1 VNHAFCAL
9 YGYKMEEVIGLPS
22 LVLRSM
28 EFPDAEVSAIRNRV
42 FNQRGSWQGVYR
54 CVKKSGDSLD
64 VECFVVPLDTS
75 DNLPIN
81 GVFSLSWQAGQSY
94 AGVHAAMAYL
104 VNECFRLQALDPNAL
119 VSRAVVPKMG
129 ARQREVQRLVSL
141 GYTTKEIAFAMEIS
155 PSTVNVV
162 RWKLAQDSG
171 KPKTRKTARK
181 SK

>member
-1 VNHAFCAL
+1 
-9 YGYKMEEVIGLPS
+9 
-22 LVLRSM
+22 
-28 EFPDAEVSAIRNRV
+28 
-42 FNQRGSWQGVYR
+42 
-54 CVKKSGDSLD
+54 
-64 VECFVVPLDTS
+64 
-75 DNLPIN
+75 
-81 GVFSLSWQAGQSY
+81 
-94 AGVHAAMAYL
+94 MAYL